1 MSLCPVPPVEVHKN
15 LAHLYNDGPGPM
27 RCLPQVPF
35 KTALTVDGELSDK
48 TDRSYIVAF
57 FLTC

>member
-1 MSLCPVPPVEVHKN
+1 
-15 LAHLYNDGPGPM
+15 M

-57 FLTC
+57 SLTC